1 MHTHP
6 ASPVVVGIDVTPA
19 SRGAL
24 VWAAAEARVHHAPL
38 LIVHVVDPG
47 PRHGPTSIA
56 DLEQTRTRIDE
67 LIEQAAVGGAEQ
79 VLEIGVPSRVL
90 IRASRDAR
98 MLVLGCNAYHHRF
111 ESEFRPV
118 PELGAT
124 ARACIAR
131 AECPVVV
138 VPEAVATRTVPPDVA
153 EARHR
158 AQVHGARAIFPHQGR
173 VPIAHR

>member
-1 MHTHP
+1 VHTHT
-6 ASPVVVGIDVTPA
+6 ASPVVVGIDATLA

-24 VWAAAEARVHHAPL
+24 TWAAAEARAHHAPL
-38 LIVHVVDPG
+38 VIVHVIDPG
-47 PRHGPTSIA
+47 PDHGPTSITE
-56 DLEQTRTRIDE
+56 LERTKARIEEFVDH
-67 LIEQAAVGGAEQ
+67 AAVGGAEQ

-118 PELGAT
+118 PELGRT

-131 AECPVVV
+131 AECPVVI
-138 VPEAVATRTVPPDVA
+138 VPEAAATRTVPPDIA
-153 EARHR
+153 EARRR
-158 AQVHGARAIFPHQGR
+158 AQVQGARAIFPHQGR
-173 VPIAHR
+173 VPTAHW